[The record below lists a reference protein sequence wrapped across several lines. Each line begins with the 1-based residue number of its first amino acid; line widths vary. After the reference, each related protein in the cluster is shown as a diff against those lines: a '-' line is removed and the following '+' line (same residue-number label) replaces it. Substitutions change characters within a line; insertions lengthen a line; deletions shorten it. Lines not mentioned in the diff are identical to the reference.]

1 MSSFLRAACC
11 NDAEALERLLAG
23 GADIDEPNG
32 EEMTMTSPRYED
44 LEEADREWRTGA
56 AQDAVRR
63 LERIIRHPNDTDRR
77 LKAVDLLGEFGRPDR
92 TPDHV
97 VPGVGD
103 PDGEAQAL
111 TGVAVPVLIHALGD
125 PDDRVRLRACAALGK
140 IGPHAAEAI
149 PHLCALLHHS
159 NRALQTKAGIV
170 LKQLQP
176 DSSSEPT

>member
-1 MSSFLRAACC
+1 
-11 NDAEALERLLAG
+11 
-23 GADIDEPNG
+23 
-32 EEMTMTSPRYED
+32 MTSPRYED

-63 LERIIRHPNDTDRR
+63 LERIIRRPNDTDRR
-77 LKAVDLLGEFGRPDR
+77 LKAVDLLGEFGRLDR
-92 TPDHV
+92 TPDYV

-103 PDGEAQAL
+103 PDGEAQAV
-111 TGVAVPVLIHALGD
+111 TRVAVPVLIHALGD

-149 PHLCALLHHS
+149 PHLRALLHHS
-159 NRALQTKAGIV
+159 NRALHTKAGIV